1 MVTINHPLSPGSVKS
16 DESKALSNEDLVDPA
31 KLLKVRP
38 ELVLLHSLRDVPNK
52 QLAARHWLCHGAIL
66 TVF

>member
-1 MVTINHPLSPGSVKS
+1 MVELNHPLSPWSVKS
-16 DESKALSNEDLVDPA
+16 DESEALSNEDLVDPA

-52 QLAARHWLCHGAIL
+52 QLAARHWLRHGTIL
-66 TVF
+66 TSF